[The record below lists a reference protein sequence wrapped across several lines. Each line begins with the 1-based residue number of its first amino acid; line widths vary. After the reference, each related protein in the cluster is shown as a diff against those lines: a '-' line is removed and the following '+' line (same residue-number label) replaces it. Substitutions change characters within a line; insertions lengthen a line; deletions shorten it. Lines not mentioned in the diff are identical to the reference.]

1 MIQEHVG
8 SFFII
13 VEEENPFVLFEEVVP
28 RRGEIVDLPWIVL
41 SQTDY
46 LVLDCPLTSRTISGR
61 IRNGPATRC
70 SFSALGKKLK
80 GINSRS
86 SGQSHANSFSS
97 LENKEMRQ
105 NCRFEIDSR
114 YENAQELVQEPQ
126 SPGGPRYCKQKNP
139 IHRIRLSCYGK
150 TGFDISVIISMLVDS
165 RF

>member
-1 MIQEHVG
+1 LGEMIQEHVG

-70 SFSALGKKLK
+70 SFSALGKNWRVL
-80 GINSRS
+80 I
-86 SGQSHANSFSS
+86 
-97 LENKEMRQ
+97 
-105 NCRFEIDSR
+105 
-114 YENAQELVQEPQ
+114 LVLRVNRTRTV
-126 SPGGPRYCKQKNP
+126 SAR
-139 IHRIRLSCYGK
+139 
-150 TGFDISVIISMLVDS
+150 
-165 RF
+165 